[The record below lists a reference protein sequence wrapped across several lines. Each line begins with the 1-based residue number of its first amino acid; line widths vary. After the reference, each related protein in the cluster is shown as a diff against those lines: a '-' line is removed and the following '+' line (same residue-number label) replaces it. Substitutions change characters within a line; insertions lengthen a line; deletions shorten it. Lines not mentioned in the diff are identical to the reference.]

1 MAPTKGKG
9 WTLEREPKIRPR
21 WKGVLLAICDMRN
34 LALLIAVFAFGALLF
49 GFLANIKTGEHKRYS
64 EIWGNEWL
72 AHHTEWLENR
82 ENQEMKEL
90 ADNYLKLSN
99 DNTVKSFEWEIKA
112 GVWQMSAWGFI
123 LSLMF
128 ALVGFSIDEKSR
140 FKLSVDFS
148 AGLFFILAMTTFVYP
163 IFFI

>member
-1 MAPTKGKG
+1 MAPKKGKG
-9 WTLEREPKIRPR
+9 WTLEEEPEIRPG

-49 GFLANIKTGEHKRYS
+49 AVLANTKAGEHKRYS

-99 DNTVKSFEWEIKA
+99 DNTVKSFEWEIKT
-112 GVWQMSAWGFI
+112 GVWQISAWGFI

-128 ALVGFSIDEKSR
+128 ALVRFSLGEGDRWKPAI
-140 FKLSVDFS
+140 DFS
-148 AGLFFILAMTTFVYP
+148 AA
-163 IFFI
+163 IFFALALAVFFYPFSI